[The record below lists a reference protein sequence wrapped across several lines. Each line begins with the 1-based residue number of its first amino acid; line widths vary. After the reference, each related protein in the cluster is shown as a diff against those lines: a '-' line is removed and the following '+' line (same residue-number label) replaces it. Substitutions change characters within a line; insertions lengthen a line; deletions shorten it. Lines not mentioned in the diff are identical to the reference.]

1 MVEPRVD
8 PGQHLLN
15 ALPLASGVQIQ
26 QISPTALAYL
36 GDAVYEL
43 YIRTYYLLP
52 RKRAH
57 DYHQQVV
64 SQVRA
69 EAQAACSRSLQP
81 HLSEVEL
88 AILKQGRNAALKGSR
103 RVHLATYQQATG
115 FEALIGHLYLTNP
128 QRLAQ
133 LFQLLKFDRL

>member
-1 MVEPRVD
+1 MVEP
-8 PGQHLLN
+8 GQYLLN
-15 ALPLASGVQIQ
+15 VLPLLSSTQTQ

-43 YIRTYYLLP
+43 YIRTHYLLP
-52 RKRAH
+52 RKRTHA
-57 DYHQQVV
+57 YHQQVV

-88 AILKQGRNAALKGSR
+88 TILRQGRNAASR
-103 RVHLATYQQATG
+103 SSQRVDLAIYQQATG

-133 LFQLLKFDRL
+133 LLQLLNFDEV